1 VFEDQNHRKSKP
13 SSAIFRMFKPNKP
26 QSYSINSFK
35 NQAQA
40 AMRPSKKN
48 RRKDD

>member
-1 VFEDQNHRKSKP
+1 VFEDQNHRKIKP
-13 SSAIFRMFKPNKP
+13 YRVIFRMFKPNKP

-40 AMRPSKKN
+40 AMRPSQKN
-48 RRKDD
+48 HRKDD